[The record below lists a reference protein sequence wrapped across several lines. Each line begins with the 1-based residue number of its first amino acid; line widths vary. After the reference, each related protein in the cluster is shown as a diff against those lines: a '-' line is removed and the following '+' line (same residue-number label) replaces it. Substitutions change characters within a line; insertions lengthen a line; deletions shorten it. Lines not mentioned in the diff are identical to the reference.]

1 MRGIWSKASKYYFSH
16 KITAENPQ
24 GRRILEQV
32 SGADMSS
39 NLSSSHI
46 EYGSSAFKAVLFSL
60 FLAGFAIFSSL
71 YCVQPMMPI
80 LADYFHIS
88 PTQSSFPLSFSTIA
102 LAVGLIFTGL
112 ISDRFGR
119 KPIMVWSLFS
129 VSVLLLLSAV
139 LPVWSVFLA
148 TRILIGLTVS
158 GVAAVAMTY
167 IGEEVAAKDIGLAMG
182 LYISGTA
189 IGGMSGR
196 LIAGVLVDFISWQS
210 ATLIIG
216 LINLCIATIFYFLL
230 PKSRNFQAYPI
241 KLSRFLTA
249 FQHNL
254 SDPKLRILF
263 LQGFIL
269 MGCFVSVFNYLSY
282 RLIQSPFELS
292 HVWIG
297 VISITYLAG
306 IYSSPRAA
314 AWSQKFGRFQVLVAM
329 LASMLL
335 GLVFMLVNS
344 LVLVFI
350 GLLIFTF
357 AFFAAHSTAS
367 SWVSVQSLQ
376 YRAVGSSLY
385 LFCYYLGSSVL
396 GSSSGL
402 VWEKAGWFGLS
413 LFIGIIL
420 VIGLLIAQQLKLKI
434 SKLEIK

>member
-1 MRGIWSKASKYYFSH
+1 
-16 KITAENPQ
+16 
-24 GRRILEQV
+24 
-32 SGADMSS
+32 MST
-39 NLSSSHI
+39 NLSSNHI

-88 PTQSSFPLSFSTIA
+88 PTQSSFLLSFSTIA

-119 KPIMVWSLFS
+119 KPIMFWSLFS
-129 VSVLLLLSAV
+129 VSVLLLLSAI
-139 LPVWSVFLA
+139 LPIWSVFLT
-148 TRILIGLTVS
+148 TRVMIGLTVS

-167 IGEEVAAKDIGLAMG
+167 IGEEVAAKDVGFAMG

-196 LIAGVLVDFISWQS
+196 LLAGVLVDFISWQS

-216 LINLCIATIFYFLL
+216 LVNLCIATIFYFLL

-335 GLVFMLVNS
+335 GLVLMLVNS
-344 LVLVFI
+344 LMLIFI

-402 VWEKAGWFGLS
+402 VWENTGWLGLS
-413 LFIGIIL
+413 VFIGIIL
-420 VIGLLIAQQLKLKI
+420 AIGLLVAQQLKPKI
-434 SKLEIK
+434 SRLETE

>member
-1 MRGIWSKASKYYFSH
+1 
-16 KITAENPQ
+16 
-24 GRRILEQV
+24 
-32 SGADMSS
+32 MSP

-129 VSVLLLLSAV
+129 VSILLLLSAV
-139 LPVWSVFLA
+139 WPVWSVFLA
-148 TRILIGLTVS
+148 TRVLIGLTVS

-167 IGEEVAAKDIGLAMG
+167 IGEEVAAKDVGFAMG

-216 LINLCIATIFYFLL
+216 LINLCIATTFYFLL
-230 PKSRNFQAYPI
+230 PKSKNFQAYPI
-241 KLSRFLTA
+241 KLSRFITA

-282 RLIQSPFELS
+282 RLIQAPFELS

-297 VISITYLAG
+297 VISVTYLAG

-335 GLVFMLVNS
+335 GLVLMLI
-344 LVLVFI
+344 FI

-402 VWEKAGWFGLS
+402 VWENTGWFGLS

-420 VIGLLIAQQLKLKI
+420 VIGLLVAQQLKPQI
-434 SKLEIK
+434 SRLETE

>member
-1 MRGIWSKASKYYFSH
+1 
-16 KITAENPQ
+16 
-24 GRRILEQV
+24 
-32 SGADMSS
+32 MSS
-39 NLSSSHI
+39 NSSSSHI
-46 EYGSSAFKAVLFSL
+46 EYGSSAFKAILFSL

-129 VSVLLLLSAV
+129 VSVLLLLSAL
-139 LPVWSVFLA
+139 LPIWSIFLA
-148 TRILIGLTVS
+148 TRVLIGLTVS

-167 IGEEVAAKDIGLAMG
+167 IGEEVAEQDVGFAMG

-196 LIAGVLVDFISWQS
+196 LIAGTLVDFIPWQS

-216 LINLCIATIFYFLL
+216 LLNLCIATTFYFLL
-230 PKSRNFQAYPI
+230 PKSRHFKAYPI
-241 KLSRFLTA
+241 QFSRFIRA
-249 FQHNL
+249 FQQNL

-269 MGCFVSVFNYLSY
+269 MGGFVSVFNYLSY
-282 RLIQSPFELS
+282 RLIQPPFELS

-297 VISITYLAG
+297 LISITYLAG

-314 AWSQKFGRFQVLVAM
+314 AWSRKFGRYKVLAAM
-329 LASMLL
+329 LCTMLF
-335 GLVFMLVNS
+335 GLALMLIDN
-344 LVLVFI
+344 LALVFI

-357 AFFAAHSTAS
+357 SFFAAHSTAS

-385 LFCYYLGSSVL
+385 LFCYYLGSSLL

-402 VWEKAGWFGLS
+402 VWENAGWLGLS
-413 LFIGIIL
+413 VFIAIIL
-420 VIGLLIAQQLKLKI
+420 GLGLLMAQRLKPI
-434 SKLEIK
+434 NDSSKSG

>member
-1 MRGIWSKASKYYFSH
+1 
-16 KITAENPQ
+16 
-24 GRRILEQV
+24 
-32 SGADMSS
+32 MSS

-216 LINLCIATIFYFLL
+216 LINLCIAITFYFLL

-335 GLVFMLVNS
+335 GLVWMLVNS

-402 VWEKAGWFGLS
+402 IWEKAGWFGLS
-413 LFIGIIL
+413 VFIGIIL
-420 VIGLLIAQQLKLKI
+420 VIGLFVAQQLKPKI

>member
-1 MRGIWSKASKYYFSH
+1 
-16 KITAENPQ
+16 
-24 GRRILEQV
+24 
-32 SGADMSS
+32 MSS
-39 NLSSSHI
+39 NSSSSHI
-46 EYGSSAFKAVLFSL
+46 EYGSSAFKAILFSL

-102 LAVGLIFTGL
+102 LAIGLIFTGL

-129 VSVLLLLSAV
+129 VSVLLLLSAL
-139 LPVWSVFLA
+139 LPIWSIFLT
-148 TRILIGLTVS
+148 TRVLIGLTVS

-167 IGEEVAAKDIGLAMG
+167 IGEEVAEQDVGFAMG

-196 LIAGVLVDFISWQS
+196 LIAGTLVDFISWQS

-216 LINLCIATIFYFLL
+216 LLNLCIATTFYFLL
-230 PKSRNFQAYPI
+230 PKSRHFKAYPI
-241 KLSRFLTA
+241 QFSRFIRA
-249 FQHNL
+249 FQQNL

-269 MGCFVSVFNYLSY
+269 MGGFVSVFNYLSY
-282 RLIQSPFELS
+282 RLIQPPFELS

-297 VISITYLAG
+297 LISITYLAG

-314 AWSQKFGRFQVLVAM
+314 AWSRKFGRYKVLAAM
-329 LASMLL
+329 LCTMLF
-335 GLVFMLVNS
+335 GLALMLIDN
-344 LVLVFI
+344 LALVFI

-357 AFFAAHSTAS
+357 SFFAAHSTAS

-385 LFCYYLGSSVL
+385 LFCYYLGSSLL

-402 VWEKAGWFGLS
+402 VWENAGWLGLS
-413 LFIGIIL
+413 VFIAIIL
-420 VIGLLIAQQLKLKI
+420 GLGLLMAQRLKPI
-434 SKLEIK
+434 NDSSKSG

>member
-1 MRGIWSKASKYYFSH
+1 
-16 KITAENPQ
+16 
-24 GRRILEQV
+24 
-32 SGADMSS
+32 MSS
-39 NLSSSHI
+39 NSSSSHI
-46 EYGSSAFKAVLFSL
+46 KYGSSAFKAMLFSL

-80 LADYFHIS
+80 LADYFQVS

-139 LPVWSVFLA
+139 LSVWSVFLA
-148 TRILIGLTVS
+148 TRVLIGLTVS

-167 IGEEVAAKDIGLAMG
+167 IGEEVAAKDVGFAMG

-196 LIAGVLVDFISWQS
+196 LLAGVLVDFISWQS

-335 GLVFMLVNS
+335 GLVLMLVNS
-344 LVLVFI
+344 LVLIFI

-402 VWEKAGWFGLS
+402 VWENTGWLGLS

-420 VIGLLIAQQLKLKI
+420 AIGLLVAQQLKPKI
-434 SKLEIK
+434 NRLETE

>member
-1 MRGIWSKASKYYFSH
+1 
-16 KITAENPQ
+16 
-24 GRRILEQV
+24 
-32 SGADMSS
+32 MSS
-39 NLSSSHI
+39 NSSSSHI

-119 KPIMVWSLFS
+119 KPIMFWSLFS
-129 VSVLLLLSAV
+129 VSVLLLLSAI
-139 LPVWSVFLA
+139 LPIWSVFLT
-148 TRILIGLTVS
+148 TRVMIGLTVS

-167 IGEEVAAKDIGLAMG
+167 IGEEVAAKDVGFAMG

-196 LIAGVLVDFISWQS
+196 LLAGVLVDFISWQS

-335 GLVFMLVNS
+335 GLVLMLVNS
-344 LVLVFI
+344 LVLIFI

-402 VWEKAGWFGLS
+402 FWENTGWLGLS
-413 LFIGIIL
+413 VFIGIIL
-420 VIGLLIAQQLKLKI
+420 AIGLLVAQQLKPKI
-434 SKLEIK
+434 SKLETE

>member
-1 MRGIWSKASKYYFSH
+1 
-16 KITAENPQ
+16 
-24 GRRILEQV
+24 
-32 SGADMSS
+32 MSS

-335 GLVFMLVNS
+335 GLVLMLVNS

-396 GSSSGL
+396 GSFSGL
-402 VWEKAGWFGLS
+402 VWEKAGWLGLS
-413 LFIGIIL
+413 VFIGIIL
-420 VIGLLIAQQLKLKI
+420 VIGLLVAQQLKPKI